1 MNGSCRDADGEVL
14 MPELPNVEAIRR
26 YLVAQ
31 GLVGCTVTGVE
42 LLWPGGIRIPSEAEF
57 RSGIVC
63 RPITAVRRRGKY
75 LLMPLGG
82 SPSRTLVLHLGMTGS
97 LLVHRSDRVR
107 PDHIRN
113 VLLLDGG
120 RELCFVDTRKLGSIW
135 LVGDEATVLGGL
147 GPEPLSVTFTK
158 KVLAESLWR
167 RKVPVKAL
175 LCDQALVA
183 GIGNIYADEVLFS
196 AGVHPLKIGHR
207 MSRRQVD
214 RLHSAIVTR
223 LAEATELLVRRASSV
238 GPPSESEGGD
248 EALLVPRAK
257 GAPCSRCETPVA
269 RAVIRGRSAY
279 YCPRCQR
286 K

>member
-1 MNGSCRDADGEVL
+1 

-42 LLWPGGIRIPSEAEF
+42 LLWPGGIRTPSEAEF
-57 RSGIVC
+57 RSDIVC
-63 RPITAVRRRGKY
+63 RHIAAVRRRGKY

-97 LLVHRSDRVR
+97 LLVHRGDRVR

-120 RELCFVDTRKLGSIW
+120 RELCFVDPRKLGSMW
-135 LVGDEATVLGGL
+135 LVGDDAEVLGDL
-147 GPEPLSVTFTK
+147 GPEPLSLTFTTE
-158 KVLAESLWR
+158 VLAESLRR

-196 AGVHPLKIGHR
+196 AGIHPLKIGRR
-207 MSRRQVD
+207 MSRRQVE
-214 RLHSAIVTR
+214 RLHGAIVTR
-223 LAEATELLVRRASSV
+223 LAEATELLVRRASV
-238 GPPSESEGGD
+238 RPPSESEGED

-257 GAPCSRCETPVA
+257 GALCSRCETPVA

>member
-1 MNGSCRDADGEVL
+1 
-14 MPELPNVEAIRR
+14 MPELPNVEALRR

-42 LLWPGGIRIPSEAEF
+42 LLWPRGIRIPSEAEF
-57 RSGIVC
+57 RSDIVC
-63 RPITAVRRRGKY
+63 RSIAAVRRRGKY

-97 LLVHRSDRVR
+97 LLVQRGDRVR
-107 PDHIRN
+107 PDHTRN
-113 VLLLDGG
+113 VLLLDG
-120 RELCFVDTRKLGSIW
+120 
-135 LVGDEATVLGGL
+135 
-147 GPEPLSVTFTK
+147 LSLTFTTE
-158 KVLAESLWR
+158 VLAESLR
-167 RKVPVKAL
+167 RRNVPVKAL
-175 LCDQALVA
+175 LCDQAVVA

-196 AGVHPLKIGHR
+196 AGVHPLKIGRR
-207 MSRRQVD
+207 MSRRQVE
-214 RLHSAIVTR
+214 RLHGAIVTR
-223 LAEATELLVRRASSV
+223 LAEATELLVRRAPSV

-257 GAPCSRCETPVA
+257 GAPCSRCETPVT

-279 YCPRCQR
+279 YFQRCQR